1 MTVIPKE
8 RGDRMSKRKKQN
20 LNFARNM
27 DVDVWRE
34 NKVRARVQARLEESN
49 ETFLQAHGDDTD
61 EELMEFV
68 RDQASA
74 LGRMPHPLELP
85 GGIYLHK
92 RLGDWD
98 TLALTLGLEP
108 VSAGRGKVLYHQ
120 LMEEEEELFN
130 RERRAKRAAKH
141 RKKEA
146 QTQDLPP
153 GSGETA

>member
-1 MTVIPKE
+1 MGK
-8 RGDRMSKRKKQN
+8 KKQN

-34 NKVRARVQARLEESN
+34 NKVRVRVQARLEESN

-98 TLALTLGLEP
+98 KLALTLGLEP
-108 VSAGRGKVLYHQ
+108 VSAGRGRKLYHQ

-141 RKKEA
+141 IKKELQK
-146 QTQDLPP
+146 QTPRP
-153 GSGETA
+153 NTEKG